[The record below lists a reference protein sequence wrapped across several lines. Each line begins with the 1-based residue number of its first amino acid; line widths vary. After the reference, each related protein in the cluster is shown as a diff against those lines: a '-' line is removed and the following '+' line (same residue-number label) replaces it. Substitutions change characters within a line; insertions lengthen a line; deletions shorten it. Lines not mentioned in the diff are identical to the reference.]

1 MSPLAEQPEMLVIK
15 SELPDFVLPA
25 GRYGMVL
32 KDTVYDF
39 TVAGTISEP
48 AQCLER
54 TVASNGIFRVPQA
67 LRHVNSAH

>member
-1 MSPLAEQPEMLVIK
+1 MLVIK

-54 TVASNGIFRVPQA
+54 TVASTGLLFRVPQA
-67 LRHVNSAH
+67 LRQVNSAH

>member
-1 MSPLAEQPEMLVIK
+1 
-15 SELPDFVLPA
+15 
-25 GRYGMVL
+25 MVL

-54 TVASNGIFRVPQA
+54 TVASTGLLFRVPQA